1 MMNGIHADISELI
14 ALKRFAP
21 DLNYNHKA
29 KIRQNGNHI
38 SALRGRGMDFAEVR
52 NYQAG
57 DEIRHME
64 WRVTAR
70 TGRPHVKLY
79 QEEREKPVVLLV
91 DFSPSMLFGTHIA
104 LKSVVAARLAA
115 LLSWTV
121 IEAGDRIGGLLFSAN
136 NHYEFTPK
144 ARESSV
150 LPLLG
155 ALSQLTMQTPA
166 QEAKAPPLSHILL
179 KLYRVI
185 KPGSTVILIS
195 DFYSLDL
202 SCDQHLRR
210 LRSDN
215 DLLLYHI
222 CDPLELAPPTPGCY
236 PISNGHQ
243 ELLLDTHSKTLREG
257 YAHYCQQRIKAIQTQ
272 CNTIQSAYMQITASD
287 DLTQIVRQSFRRK
300 RYGSS

>member
-38 SALRGRGMDFAEVR
+38 STLRGRGMDFAEVR

-155 ALSQLTMQTPA
+155 ALSQLTQQTPL
-166 QEAKAPPLSHILL
+166 QEAKAPPLSQILL
-179 KLYRVI
+179 KLYRVV

-195 DFYSLDL
+195 DFYSLDS

-210 LRSDN
+210 LRGDN

-222 CDPLELAPPTPGCY
+222 CDPLELTPPTPGCY
-236 PISNGHQ
+236 PISDGHK
-243 ELLLDTHSKTLREG
+243 ELLLDTHSKTLREA

-272 CNTIQSAYMQITASD
+272 CNAIQSSYMQLTASD
-287 DLTQIVRQSFRRK
+287 DLTQIIRQSFRRK
-300 RYGSS
+300 RYGKS

>member
-38 SALRGRGMDFAEVR
+38 STLRGRGMDFAEVR

-155 ALSQLTMQTPA
+155 ALSQLTQQTPL
-166 QEAKAPPLSHILL
+166 QEAKAPPLSQILL
-179 KLYRVI
+179 KLYRVV

-195 DFYSLDL
+195 DFYSLDA

-210 LRSDN
+210 LKSDN

-236 PISNGHQ
+236 PISDGHK

-272 CNTIQSAYMQITASD
+272 CNAIQSAYMQITAND
-287 DLTQIVRQSFRRK
+287 DLTQMVRQSFRRK
-300 RYGSS
+300 HYGNS